1 MLYYSEN
8 VTGSIGR
15 VNLELGETG
24 DLIMKGVG
32 EVQGKSSLINII
44 IYCLHHN
51 YSMKYIFGIHLI
63 KVNILYICSSF
74 YLHQLVK
81 YIG

>member
-32 EVQGKSSLINII
+32 EVQGK
-44 IYCLHHN
+44 
-51 YSMKYIFGIHLI
+51 FR
-63 KVNILYICSSF
+63 ILLEKTSKCNTIR
-74 YLHQLVK
+74 YLLWDKQLQR
-81 YIG
+81 YQ

>member
-15 VNLELGETG
+15 VNLVLGETG

-51 YSMKYIFGIHLI
+51 YSMKYIFGIHLK
-63 KVNILYICSSF
+63 KVNILYIF
-74 YLHQLVK
+74 VRVFI
-81 YIG
+81 YIN